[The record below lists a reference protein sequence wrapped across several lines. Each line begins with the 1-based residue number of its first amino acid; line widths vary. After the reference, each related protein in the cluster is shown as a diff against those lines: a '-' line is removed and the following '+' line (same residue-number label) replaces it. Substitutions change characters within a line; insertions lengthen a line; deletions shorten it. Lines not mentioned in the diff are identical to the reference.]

1 MKESRMQPNPY
12 PDDRMDTQ
20 PTEVNPPRES
30 WQPGVSSIHQSPWN
44 IPPPQGVA
52 HPAPEVERTAT
63 EQENAYTFAYAIG
76 KLMDFLGWVLLTLE
90 SLLLL
95 RFLSKLIGA
104 DPTNPFASFLYTLTG
119 VFLYIF
125 RGIVADV
132 TFGANGHLV
141 FELTTLI
148 AMLVYGLIFWLL
160 RLFLYTIISRPKE
173 PIG

>member
-1 MKESRMQPNPY
+1 MKESRMHPNPY

-30 WQPGVSSIHQSPWN
+30 WQPGVSSIHQYPRN

-95 RFLSKLIGA
+95 RFLFKLIGA
-104 DPTNPFASFLYTLTG
+104 DPTNPFASFLYT
-119 VFLYIF
+119 VSFF
-125 RGIVADV
+125 S
-132 TFGANGHLV
+132 NKQ
-141 FELTTLI
+141 EQ
-148 AMLVYGLIFWLL
+148 
-160 RLFLYTIISRPKE
+160 SRASSATE
-173 PIG
+173 S

>member
-1 MKESRMQPNPY
+1 MQPNPY

-30 WQPGVSSIHQSPWN
+30 WQPGVHQSPAN
-44 IPPPQGVA
+44 MPPPT
-52 HPAPEVERTAT
+52 VERTAT

-76 KLMDFLGWVLLTLE
+76 KLMDFLGWVLLVLE
-90 SLLLL
+90 VLLLL
-95 RFLSKLIGA
+95 RFLFKLIGA

-132 TFGANGHLV
+132 TFGTNGHLV
-141 FELTTLI
+141 FEWSTLI